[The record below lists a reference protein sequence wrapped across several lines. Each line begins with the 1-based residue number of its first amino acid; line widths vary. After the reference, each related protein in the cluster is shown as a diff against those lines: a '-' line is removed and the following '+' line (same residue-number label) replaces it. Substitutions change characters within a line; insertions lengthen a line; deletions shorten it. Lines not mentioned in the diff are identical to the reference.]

1 MGISNHVCT
10 NFPGD
15 PCQFVELL
23 KPSEMF
29 DDLSNNDIF
38 GFYVQ
43 IPATRQQHQFYVSE
57 NRKWAIWW
65 DGQSKWWSGP
75 FEESGNAAGS
85 AYFLGEDLATQ
96 LNKFKSVDFTDGS
109 QELEAIHPT
118 FKLQCTSKSE
128 NGSMDPMMDREL
140 KK

>member
-1 MGISNHVCT
+1 MKPNKKFDEIST
-10 NFPGD
+10 P
-15 PCQFVELL
+15 
-23 KPSEMF
+23 
-29 DDLSNNDIF
+29 DIF
-38 GFYVQ
+38 GIYVQ
-43 IPATRQQHQFYVSE
+43 IPATVRQHQLYVSE
-57 NRKWAIWW
+57 DGKWAIWW